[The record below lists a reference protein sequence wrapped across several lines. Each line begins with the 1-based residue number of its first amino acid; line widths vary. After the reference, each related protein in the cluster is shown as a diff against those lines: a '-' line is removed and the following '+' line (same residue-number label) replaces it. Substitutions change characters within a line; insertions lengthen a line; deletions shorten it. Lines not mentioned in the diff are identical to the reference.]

1 MFNSSIVGIE
11 KSDLILLIGC
21 NPRHE
26 ATMVNARIRK
36 AFVKNK
42 VPIYSIGNPGDLTY
56 EYKIAGDRSEDIKNI
71 FEEKNEISKIL
82 KKSKKTNGNYWQVS
96 ALETKSGGF
105 IFEGF
110 KEFLNINGFINEKWN
125 ALNVLIQ
132 NASTVGGLD
141 ICSSF
146 FEIQDNFSFFDKLE
160 NKKFKFLYLLGSDN
174 LNIKKEK

>member
-1 MFNSSIVGIE
+1 MEICAVSKQFMPLEDFLKNLKSTNLEIREKKFFINPQEKLNYLFNSSIVGIE

-82 KKSKKTNGNYWQVS
+82 KKAKKPMVIIGES

-110 KEFLNINGFINEKWN
+110 KEFLNINGFINEN
-125 ALNVLIQ
+125 GTRLM
-132 NASTVGGLD
+132 
-141 ICSSF
+141 F
-146 FEIQDNFSFFDKLE
+146 
-160 NKKFKFLYLLGSDN
+160 
-174 LNIKKEK
+174 

>member
-82 KKSKKTNGNYWQVS
+82 KKAKKPMVIIGES

-110 KEFLNINGFINEKWN
+110 KEFLNNNGFINEKWN

-160 NKKFKFLYLLGSDN
+160 NKNLSFYTYLVR
-174 LNIKKEK
+174 II